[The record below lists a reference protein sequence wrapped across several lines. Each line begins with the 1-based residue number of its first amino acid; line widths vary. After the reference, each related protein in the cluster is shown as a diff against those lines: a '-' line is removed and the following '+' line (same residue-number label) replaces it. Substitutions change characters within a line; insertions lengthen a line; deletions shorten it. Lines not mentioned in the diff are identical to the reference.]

1 MPGRG
6 KAKSAKSGTKRHYKV
21 KQQKKRFIRSKDPIL
36 SVFMWGI
43 QHSVSLLNTVNI
55 FSSLLYNVVF
65 AVSSMCNRCAVCM
78 CAVCVFPT

>member
-6 KAKSAKSGTKRHYKV
+6 KAKASKSGIKRHYKV

-43 QHSVSLLNTVNI
+43 QHSVSYSN
-55 FSSLLYNVVF
+55 
-65 AVSSMCNRCAVCM
+65 SMTKQLDSRV
-78 CAVCVFPT
+78 